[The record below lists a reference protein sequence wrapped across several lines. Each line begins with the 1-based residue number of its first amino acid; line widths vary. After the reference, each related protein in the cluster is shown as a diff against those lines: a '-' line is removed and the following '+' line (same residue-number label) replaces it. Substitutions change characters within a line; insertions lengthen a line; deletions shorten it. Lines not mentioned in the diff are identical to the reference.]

1 MEHTNTG
8 PVSAE
13 EFRAWA
19 AVPGVMLV
27 VGSREE
33 VIRWSNT
40 AFAESFGFSVEEM
53 DGKRYDS
60 YLPEAVLVER
70 RQIWKPMLDRGE
82 RVEYSQLIHD
92 RRMRTLTAPLDPEV
106 MGPDAIVFG
115 FFPEG
120 ELNSTPNMP
129 IAAHSVLHEFAVL
142 SPAELRVLHAEPPA
156 DVVGQRGAG
165 PRADAGAQPRGHER
179 SPRQFRR
186 RDEAQL
192 ILADERRRARHG
204 ADRRLHD
211 DLVRSDRGRVDLAV
225 EHHRD
230 RGQALRGRRVRGR
243 EQRRDGQARGR
254 AAVVGTCCQQCG
266 GDEEVAIGLWSHGA
280 QQPTPGEKKGYR
292 PARGIASGPLMPRDA
307 RVALAIRRSHLSA
320 GPPGR
325 SAQASA
331 RRTAAARPRGRH
343 AGGRARGTRRP
354 LMRDGQ
360 RRYFGT
366 SAVANA
372 SRPTATPS
380 SCASAIACSRATPAT
395 K

>member
-142 SPAELRVLHAEPPA
+142 SPAELRVLHAFAQGWSRDEIA
-156 DVVGQRGAG
+156 QRLFRSPHTVQVHLKNIYAKLGIHREVELALKLG
-165 PRADAGAQPRGHER
+165 RSGLGSFSIVEWERIVQSTTHMDARAQPSEPGHTL
-179 SPRQFRR
+179 Q
-186 RDEAQL
+186 
-192 ILADERRRARHG
+192 
-204 ADRRLHD
+204 
-211 DLVRSDRGRVDLAV
+211 
-225 EHHRD
+225 
-230 RGQALRGRRVRGR
+230 
-243 EQRRDGQARGR
+243 
-254 AAVVGTCCQQCG
+254 
-266 GDEEVAIGLWSHGA
+266 
-280 QQPTPGEKKGYR
+280 
-292 PARGIASGPLMPRDA
+292 
-307 RVALAIRRSHLSA
+307 
-320 GPPGR
+320 
-325 SAQASA
+325 
-331 RRTAAARPRGRH
+331 
-343 AGGRARGTRRP
+343 
-354 LMRDGQ
+354 
-360 RRYFGT
+360 
-366 SAVANA
+366 
-372 SRPTATPS
+372 
-380 SCASAIACSRATPAT
+380 
-395 K
+395 